1 MALDTISENGIRWA
15 IDQFPRLRPGTRQAQ
30 VLLCLG
36 LQMNETGE
44 AAVSTYMMTV
54 LTMEPTRVVERTL
67 LELIALRVLERK
79 EPRGHLAV
87 YQAQAWDFGPPPIVP
102 LPIRSV
108 GGAEG

>member
-1 MALDTISENGIRWA
+1 MALDTVSENGIRWA

-36 LQMNETGE
+36 LQMNDTGE

-67 LELIALRVLERK
+67 GGLITLRVIERK

-87 YQAQAWDFGPPPIVP
+87 YQAQGWDYGPPPILP
-102 LPIRSV
+102 LPIRAV
-108 GGAEG
+108 GGTEG